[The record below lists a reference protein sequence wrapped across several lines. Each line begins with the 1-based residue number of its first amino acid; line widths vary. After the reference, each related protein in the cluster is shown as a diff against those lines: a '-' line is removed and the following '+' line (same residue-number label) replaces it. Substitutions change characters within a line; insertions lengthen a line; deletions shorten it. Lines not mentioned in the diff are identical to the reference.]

1 MKYPIARVACC
12 EEVFESE
19 AVARTTQFEHEY
31 APEQS
36 TRTSFEVVP
45 GGGLD
50 ADARRG
56 VSSQFIQRVKL
67 IAVAAALFLTLGVV
81 RIGISTATVSTL
93 QANNV
98 IRNEMRATTATN
110 DSLRVSRSLLAS
122 TTRIE
127 RIATQ
132 NYGMTLETNRPV
144 VDVNNNA

>member
-1 MKYPIARVACC
+1 MARYG
-12 EEVFESE
+12 SE
-19 AVARTTQFEHEY
+19 AVARTIQFEHEY

-36 TRTSFEVVP
+36 TRSSFEVVP

-81 RIGISTATVSTL
+81 RVGISTATVSTL
-93 QANNV
+93 QSNNA
-98 IRNEMRATTATN
+98 IRNEMRATTAIN

-144 VDVNNNA
+144 VDVSNNA

>member
-1 MKYPIARVACC
+1 MARYG
-12 EEVFESE
+12 SE
-19 AVARTTQFEHEY
+19 AVARTIQFEHEY

-36 TRTSFEVVP
+36 TRSSFEVVP

-93 QANNV
+93 QSNNV

-144 VDVNNNA
+144 VDVSNNA

>member
-1 MKYPIARVACC
+1 MARYG
-12 EEVFESE
+12 SE

-36 TRTSFEVVP
+36 TRSSFEVVP

-98 IRNEMRATTATN
+98 IRHEMRATTATN

-144 VDVNNNA
+144 VDVSNNA

>member
-1 MKYPIARVACC
+1 MARYG
-12 EEVFESE
+12 SE

-144 VDVNNNA
+144 VDVSNNV

>member
-1 MKYPIARVACC
+1 MARYG
-12 EEVFESE
+12 SE

-81 RIGISTATVSTL
+81 RIGISTATVSTH

-110 DSLRVSRSLLAS
+110 ESLRASRSLLAS

>member
-1 MKYPIARVACC
+1 MSRYG
-12 EEVFESE
+12 SE
-19 AVARTTQFEHEY
+19 AVARATQFEHEY

-144 VDVNNNA
+144 VDVSNNA

>member
-1 MKYPIARVACC
+1 MARYG
-12 EEVFESE
+12 SE

-36 TRTSFEVVP
+36 TRSSFEVVP

-98 IRNEMRATTATN
+98 ISNEMRATTATN

-144 VDVNNNA
+144 VDVSDNA

>member
-1 MKYPIARVACC
+1 MARYG
-12 EEVFESE
+12 SG

-36 TRTSFEVVP
+36 THTSFEVVP

-144 VDVNNNA
+144 VDVSNNA

>member
-1 MKYPIARVACC
+1 MARYG
-12 EEVFESE
+12 SE

-36 TRTSFEVVP
+36 TRSSFEVVP

-93 QANNV
+93 QSNNV

-122 TTRIE
+122 TSRIE

-144 VDVNNNA
+144 VDVSNNA

>member
-1 MKYPIARVACC
+1 MARYG
-12 EEVFESE
+12 SE

-36 TRTSFEVVP
+36 TRSSFEVVP

-56 VSSQFIQRVKL
+56 VSNQFIQRVKF
-67 IAVAAALFLTLGVV
+67 IAVAAVLFLMLGVV

-93 QANNV
+93 QSNNV
-98 IRNEMRATTATN
+98 IRNEMRATTVTN
-110 DSLRVSRSLLAS
+110 DSLRISRSLLAS

-144 VDVNNNA
+144 VDVSNNA

>member
-1 MKYPIARVACC
+1 MARYG
-12 EEVFESE
+12 SE
-19 AVARTTQFEHEY
+19 AVARTIQFEHEY

-36 TRTSFEVVP
+36 TRSSFEVVP

-81 RIGISTATVSTL
+81 RVGISTATVSTL
-93 QANNV
+93 QSNND

-144 VDVNNNA
+144 VDVSNNA

>member
-1 MKYPIARVACC
+1 MAR
-12 EEVFESE
+12 FGSE

-36 TRTSFEVVP
+36 TRTSFEIVP

-144 VDVNNNA
+144 VDVSNNA

>member
-1 MKYPIARVACC
+1 MARYG
-12 EEVFESE
+12 SE
-19 AVARTTQFEHEY
+19 AVARTIQFEHEY

-36 TRTSFEVVP
+36 TRSSFEVVP

-81 RIGISTATVSTL
+81 RVGISTATVSTL
-93 QANNV
+93 QSNNA
-98 IRNEMRATTATN
+98 IRSEMRATTATN

-144 VDVNNNA
+144 VDVSNNA

>member
-1 MKYPIARVACC
+1 MARYG
-12 EEVFESE
+12 SE
-19 AVARTTQFEHEY
+19 AVARTIQFEHEY
-31 APEQS
+31 APEQR
-36 TRTSFEVVP
+36 TRSSFEVVP

-81 RIGISTATVSTL
+81 RVGISTATVSTL
-93 QANNV
+93 QSNNA

-144 VDVNNNA
+144 VDVSNNA

>member
-1 MKYPIARVACC
+1 MARYG
-12 EEVFESE
+12 SE
-19 AVARTTQFEHEY
+19 AVARTIQFEHEY

-36 TRTSFEVVP
+36 TRSSFEVVP

-67 IAVAAALFLTLGVV
+67 IVVAAALFLTLGVV
-81 RIGISTATVSTL
+81 RVGISTATVSTL
-93 QANNV
+93 QSNNA

-144 VDVNNNA
+144 VDVSNNA

>member
-1 MKYPIARVACC
+1 MARYG
-12 EEVFESE
+12 SE

-36 TRTSFEVVP
+36 TRSSFEVVP

-93 QANNV
+93 QSNNV
-98 IRNEMRATTATN
+98 IRNEMRATTAAN

-144 VDVNNNA
+144 VDVSNNA

>member
-1 MKYPIARVACC
+1 MARYG
-12 EEVFESE
+12 SE

-36 TRTSFEVVP
+36 TRSSFEVVP

-81 RIGISTATVSTL
+81 RISISTATVSTL
-93 QANNV
+93 QSNNV

-144 VDVNNNA
+144 VDVSNNA

>member
-1 MKYPIARVACC
+1 MARYG
-12 EEVFESE
+12 SE

-56 VSSQFIQRVKL
+56 VSSQFIQRVKI

-93 QANNV
+93 QSNNV

-110 DSLRVSRSLLAS
+110 DSLRISRSLLAS

-144 VDVNNNA
+144 VDVSDNA

>member
-1 MKYPIARVACC
+1 MARYG
-12 EEVFESE
+12 SE
-19 AVARTTQFEHEY
+19 AVARTIQFEHEY

-36 TRTSFEVVP
+36 TRSSFEVVP

-56 VSSQFIQRVKL
+56 VSSQFIQHVKL

-81 RIGISTATVSTL
+81 RVGISTATVSTL
-93 QANNV
+93 QSNNA

-144 VDVNNNA
+144 VDVSNNA

>member
-1 MKYPIARVACC
+1 MARYG
-12 EEVFESE
+12 SE

-36 TRTSFEVVP
+36 TRSSFEVVP

-56 VSSQFIQRVKL
+56 VSSQFIQHVKL

-144 VDVNNNA
+144 VDVSDNA

>member
-1 MKYPIARVACC
+1 MARYG
-12 EEVFESE
+12 SE

-56 VSSQFIQRVKL
+56 VSSQFVQRVKL

-144 VDVNNNA
+144 VDVSNNA

>member
-1 MKYPIARVACC
+1 MARYG
-12 EEVFESE
+12 SE

-144 VDVNNNA
+144 VDVNNNAEA

>member
-1 MKYPIARVACC
+1 MARYG
-12 EEVFESE
+12 SE

-132 NYGMTLETNRPV
+132 NYGMTLETNRSV
-144 VDVNNNA
+144 VDVSNNA

>member
-1 MKYPIARVACC
+1 MARYG
-12 EEVFESE
+12 SE

-36 TRTSFEVVP
+36 TRSSFEVVP
-45 GGGLD
+45 GSGLD

-56 VSSQFIQRVKL
+56 VSNQFIQRVKF
-67 IAVAAALFLTLGVV
+67 IAVAAVLFLMLGVV

-93 QANNV
+93 QSNNV
-98 IRNEMRATTATN
+98 IRNEMRATTVTN
-110 DSLRVSRSLLAS
+110 DSLRISRSLLAS

-144 VDVNNNA
+144 VDVSDNA

>member
-1 MKYPIARVACC
+1 MARYG
-12 EEVFESE
+12 SE
-19 AVARTTQFEHEY
+19 AVARTIQFEHEY

-36 TRTSFEVVP
+36 TRSSFEVVP

-56 VSSQFIQRVKL
+56 VSSQFIQRIKL

-81 RIGISTATVSTL
+81 RVGISTATVSTL
-93 QANNV
+93 QSNNA

-144 VDVNNNA
+144 VDVSNNA

>member
-1 MKYPIARVACC
+1 MARYG
-12 EEVFESE
+12 SE

-93 QANNV
+93 QSNNV

-144 VDVNNNA
+144 VDVSNNA

>member
-1 MKYPIARVACC
+1 MARYG
-12 EEVFESE
+12 SE

-122 TTRIE
+122 TSRIE

>member
-1 MKYPIARVACC
+1 MARYG
-12 EEVFESE
+12 SE
-19 AVARTTQFEHEY
+19 AVARTIQFEHEY

-36 TRTSFEVVP
+36 TRSSFEVVP

-81 RIGISTATVSTL
+81 RVGISTATVSTL
-93 QANNV
+93 QSNNA

-144 VDVNNNA
+144 VDVSNNA

>member
-1 MKYPIARVACC
+1 MARYG
-12 EEVFESE
+12 SE
-19 AVARTTQFEHEY
+19 AVARAIQFEHEY

-36 TRTSFEVVP
+36 ARTSFEVVP

-56 VSSQFIQRVKL
+56 VSNQFIQRVKL

-144 VDVNNNA
+144 VDVSNNA

>member
-1 MKYPIARVACC
+1 MARYG
-12 EEVFESE
+12 SE
-19 AVARTTQFEHEY
+19 AVARAIQFEHEY

-98 IRNEMRATTATN
+98 IRNGMRATTATN

-144 VDVNNNA
+144 VDVSDNA

>member
-1 MKYPIARVACC
+1 MARYG
-12 EEVFESE
+12 SE
-19 AVARTTQFEHEY
+19 AVALAIQFEQEY

-144 VDVNNNA
+144 VDVSDNA

>member
-1 MKYPIARVACC
+1 MARYG
-12 EEVFESE
+12 SE

-67 IAVAAALFLTLGVV
+67 IAVAAALLLTLGVV

-144 VDVNNNA
+144 VDVSNNA

>member
-1 MKYPIARVACC
+1 MARYG
-12 EEVFESE
+12 SE

-93 QANNV
+93 QANNA

-144 VDVNNNA
+144 VDVSNNA

>member
-1 MKYPIARVACC
+1 MARYG
-12 EEVFESE
+12 SE

-132 NYGMTLETNRPV
+132 NYGMTFETNRPV
-144 VDVNNNA
+144 VDVSDNA

>member
-1 MKYPIARVACC
+1 MARYG
-12 EEVFESE
+12 SE

-36 TRTSFEVVP
+36 TRASFEVVP

-144 VDVNNNA
+144 VDVSDNA

>member
-1 MKYPIARVACC
+1 MARYG
-12 EEVFESE
+12 SE

-81 RIGISTATVSTL
+81 RIG
-93 QANNV
+93 
-98 IRNEMRATTATN
+98 MHRAEKL
-110 DSLRVSRSLLAS
+110 LRPR
-122 TTRIE
+122 TTRPLVCIF
-127 RIATQ
+127 
-132 NYGMTLETNRPV
+132 V
-144 VDVNNNA
+144 VIVVAAVARMVLALKVDSAA

>member
-1 MKYPIARVACC
+1 MARYG
-12 EEVFESE
+12 SE

-36 TRTSFEVVP
+36 TRSSFEVVP

-67 IAVAAALFLTLGVV
+67 IAVAAVLFLMLGVV

-93 QANNV
+93 QSNNV
-98 IRNEMRATTATN
+98 IRNEMRATTVTN
-110 DSLRVSRSLLAS
+110 DSLRISRSLLAS

-144 VDVNNNA
+144 VDVSDNA

>member
-1 MKYPIARVACC
+1 MARYG
-12 EEVFESE
+12 SE
-19 AVARTTQFEHEY
+19 AVARAIQFEHEY

-56 VSSQFIQRVKL
+56 ISSQFIQRVKL

-144 VDVNNNA
+144 VDVSNNA

>member
-1 MKYPIARVACC
+1 MARYG
-12 EEVFESE
+12 SE

-144 VDVNNNA
+144 VDVSNNA

>member
-1 MKYPIARVACC
+1 MARYG
-12 EEVFESE
+12 SE
-19 AVARTTQFEHEY
+19 AVARTIQFEHEY

-36 TRTSFEVVP
+36 TRSSFEVVP

-56 VSSQFIQRVKL
+56 VSSQFIQSVKL

-81 RIGISTATVSTL
+81 RVGISTATVSTL
-93 QANNV
+93 QSNNA

-144 VDVNNNA
+144 VDVSNNA